1 MKSLDP
7 RVNRLPELKG
17 ELAPKAPLDQL
28 GTFEV
33 FTQLKEN
40 KPYTHTGAVH
50 ASNEEMAFI
59 FAKEQFSR
67 RQTCTGLFV
76 VDTRN
81 IYTTGFTEDD
91 GNIYAEL
98 PEEADTSGDVE
109 SYEIFHLMRRGKQH
123 EHIGSVEARGYQH
136 ALSLAKPEFIDGKPV
151 YNVWVA
157 KTSDILFNDEEDRI
171 IWDTLPEKQF
181 RDAIAYKAGDK
192 LKEFKQ
198 RNAQDHE

>member
-7 RVNRLPELKG
+7 RVNRLPELNG

-33 FTQLKEN
+33 FTQLHEN
-40 KPYTHTGAVH
+40 KPYIHTGAVH
-50 ASNEEMAFI
+50 APNEEMAFL

-81 IYTTGFTEDD
+81 VYTTGFTEDD
-91 GNIYAEL
+91 QNIYSSV
-98 PEEADTSGDVE
+98 PDQTPGTGNTE
-109 SYEIFHLMRRGKQH
+109 SYEVFHLMRRGKQH
-123 EHIGSVEARGYQH
+123 EHIGSVEADSYQG

-151 YNVWVA
+151 FNVWVV
-157 KTSDILFNDEEDRI
+157 KTSDILFNDEEDKI
-171 IWDTLPEKQF
+171 IWNTLPEKQF

-192 LKEFKQ
+192 LKDFKERKQ
-198 RNAQDHE
+198 ADQ

>member
-7 RVNRLPELKG
+7 RVNRLPDVPG
-17 ELAPKAPLDQL
+17 ELSPKAPMDQF

-33 FTQLKEN
+33 FTQLREN
-40 KPYTHTGAVH
+40 KPFLHTGAVH
-50 ASNEEMAFI
+50 APNEEMAFI

-81 IYTTGFTEDD
+81 IYVTGFTEDD
-91 GNIYAEL
+91 QNVYASV
-98 PEEADTSGDVE
+98 PEKVDASGPMDVFE
-109 SYEIFHLMRRGKQH
+109 VFHLMKRGKQH
-123 EHIGSVEARGYQH
+123 EHIGSVEAHGYQH
-136 ALSLAKPEFIDGKPV
+136 ALALARPEFIDGKPV

-157 KTSDILFNDEEDRI
+157 KRSDILFNEEEDEI
-171 IWDTLPEKQF
+171 IWNTLPEKKF

-198 RNAQDHE
+198 RKQSE